1 MPHLP
6 ADVRAQ
12 VDALHD
18 SVAARNDESTP
29 MDINAA
35 WEAKRPALR
44 LIFEAGRNNKREL
57 EFEHFKTTAGPDLD
71 SFATWCPCFE
81 VWGAPWGEN
90 RWFFEKTI
98 DDRPCA
104 SSSRSTT
111 TCSSSTAGCSGS
123 LPSR

>member
-1 MPHLP
+1 M
-6 ADVRAQ
+6 RAQ
-12 VDALHD
+12 VDAQHD

-71 SFATWCPCFE
+71 SFATWCLCFE

-90 RWFFEKTI
+90 RW
-98 DDRPCA
+98 
-104 SSSRSTT
+104 
-111 TCSSSTAGCSGS
+111 
-123 LPSR
+123 LPAPPPAAPAARQPAAAHTDQIEPN